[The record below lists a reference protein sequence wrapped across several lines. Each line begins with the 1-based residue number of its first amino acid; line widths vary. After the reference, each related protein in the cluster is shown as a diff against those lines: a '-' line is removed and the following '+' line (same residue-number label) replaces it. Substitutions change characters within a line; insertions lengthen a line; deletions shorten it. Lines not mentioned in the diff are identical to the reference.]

1 MWLQYY
7 NAACCLVLLRGTLV
21 FVTSSCCLL
30 LSSDPAPVTVMCPFW
45 WQQIIII
52 IITTTSTGEKERI
65 IAMRCN
71 DPFWWSSLRSTV
83 NFFCIH
89 EIYQS
94 SSSDCSVHNNIF
106 YDQDTQEMNKRP
118 VLLLLLLPFRS
129 AQGRVQIPQRTGRE
143 QQDYGN
149 KNSCLHSATMP
160 PNRNRTTGKKG
171 KEEKKKCLLL
181 NRTTSV

>member
-65 IAMRCN
+65 IAVRCN

-118 VLLLLLLPFRS
+118 VLLLLPFRS

-160 PNRNRTTGKKG
+160 PNQIQRRER
-171 KEEKKKCLLL
+171 KERKKKKVF
-181 NRTTSV
+181 TSQSHYFCINK